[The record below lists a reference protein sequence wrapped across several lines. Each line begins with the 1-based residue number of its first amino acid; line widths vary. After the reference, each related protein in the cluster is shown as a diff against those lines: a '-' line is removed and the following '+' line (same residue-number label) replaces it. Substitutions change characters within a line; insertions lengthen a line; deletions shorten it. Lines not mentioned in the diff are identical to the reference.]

1 MGAETVSRCGRVMIF
16 GSTQTV
22 KNYSGNEQVQVHGP
36 GYSKIL
42 LGDDVVDQWE
52 DYLDLMAD
60 SIYKN
65 SGRGCINCSGVWASR
80 HTEEIA
86 EALAE
91 RLGPCEV
98 KDPTD
103 PEAGLAAFT
112 VPGQAEA
119 VWGMIEDGCEETG
132 TTHVTAKHGA
142 RLEQMERCDYIRTTI
157 LHCDSPDLKMANTE
171 YMFPFTSVVKCPQ
184 EKMIEKIGGTLV
196 ASAITNDETW
206 AAQLTDATNI
216 DRLNIGAMPTIA
228 LNWLQPHEGSI
239 VDFLFRTRAY
249 QTPDERLKELC
260 AQ

>member
-1 MGAETVSRCGRVMIF
+1 
-16 GSTQTV
+16 
-22 KNYSGNEQVQVHGP
+22 
-36 GYSKIL
+36 
-42 LGDDVVDQWE
+42 
-52 DYLDLMAD
+52 
-60 SIYKN
+60 
-65 SGRGCINCSGVWASR
+65 
-80 HTEEIA
+80 
-86 EALAE
+86 
-91 RLGPCEV
+91 V

-119 VWGMIEDGCEETG
+119 VWGMIEEGCKETG
-132 TTHVTAKHGA
+132 TTHVTAKHGP
-142 RLEQMERCDYIRTTI
+142 RLEQMERCDYIRPTI

-249 QTPDERLKELC
+249 QTPDERLQRLC
-260 AQ
+260 NGG